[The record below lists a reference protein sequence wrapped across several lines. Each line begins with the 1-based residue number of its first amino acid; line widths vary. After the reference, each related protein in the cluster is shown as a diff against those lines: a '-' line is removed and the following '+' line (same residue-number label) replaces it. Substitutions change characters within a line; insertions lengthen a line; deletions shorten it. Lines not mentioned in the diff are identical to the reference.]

1 MASQVM
7 RPKLEE
13 KSSRRSPSVQGD
25 KTHSDS
31 PEKTIMFIGR
41 PADEWKEAAADRF
54 VKGADW
60 LAGATSRLSERI
72 ATVASDDHV
81 RENAVKAAGLVTN
94 AGALLAQQARRI
106 KPIKTYQATA
116 SYARNH
122 PKTAVAGGVVAA
134 AALYGA
140 YRTYRNSDP
149 TVQTDEASREN

>member
-1 MASQVM
+1 M

-13 KSSRRSPSVQGD
+13 KSSRHSPPTQDD
-25 KTHSDS
+25 KIHSKS

-54 VKGADW
+54 VQSADW

-81 RENAVKAAGLVTN
+81 RENAVKAAGLVTG
-94 AGALLAQQARRI
+94 AGALIAQQARRI
-106 KPIKTYQATA
+106 KPIRTYRATA

-140 YRTYRNSDP
+140 YRAYRNSEP
-149 TVQTDEASREN
+149 AVQKGEAPRDN